1 MATNCLVVRIRV
13 PWYARP
19 LVYACIGLRWLGA
32 PHPTPRRLANFIA
45 SRTRFD
51 INFGRP

>member
-1 MATNCLVVRIRV
+1 MATTCLVVRIRL

-19 LVYACIGLRWLGA
+19 LVYGCIALSWLRA
-32 PHPTPRRLANFIA
+32 PHPTPRRLAHFIA

-51 INFGRP
+51 INAGRP